1 MLDKINHL
9 KAEIESLKASKADE
23 IETLRIKYLSKK
35 GEISQLFNDFRNVA
49 AEHKKEVGKLLN
61 ELKEQALT
69 KINDLKNELGS
80 EEQDA
85 I

>member
-23 IETLRIKYLSKK
+23 IEALRIKYLSKK

-49 AEHKKEVGKLLN
+49 AEQKKEIGKLLN

-69 KINDLKNELGS
+69 KINDLKNELGNRML
-80 EEQDA
+80 